1 MLVCLFITSLALCF
15 VKTRIIFVLFTGVS
29 LAPRIMLD
37 IYVFVTN
44 DQTFSLISGILS
56 IMILAHGLQWSQFSQ
71 DSIAHM
77 VQAEV

>member
-1 MLVCLFITSLALCF
+1 MCF

-44 DQTFSLISGILS
+44 DQTFSLIPGILS